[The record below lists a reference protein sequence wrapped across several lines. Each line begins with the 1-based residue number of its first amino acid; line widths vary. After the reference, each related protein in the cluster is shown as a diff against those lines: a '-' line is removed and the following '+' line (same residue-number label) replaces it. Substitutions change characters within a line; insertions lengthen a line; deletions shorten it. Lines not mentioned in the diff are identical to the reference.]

1 MKHKYIVTY
10 DLLLAD
16 GVERCEVYFRYFETC
31 IATIHNLHKHCD
43 IDNISIRKLQEVT
56 NMYYK
61 DFLLIML
68 FFGISIF
75 IICAT
80 ATSPVTQLAAL
91 NIVFIAFF
99 LFMDTGGGDE

>member
-1 MKHKYIVTY
+1 
-10 DLLLAD
+10 
-16 GVERCEVYFRYFETC
+16 
-31 IATIHNLHKHCD
+31 
-43 IDNISIRKLQEVT
+43 
-56 NMYYK
+56 MYYK